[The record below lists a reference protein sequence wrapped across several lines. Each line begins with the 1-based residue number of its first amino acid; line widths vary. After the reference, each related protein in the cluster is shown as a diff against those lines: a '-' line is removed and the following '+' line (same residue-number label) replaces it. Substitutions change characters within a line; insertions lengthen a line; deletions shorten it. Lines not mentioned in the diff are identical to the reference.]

1 MLKSVLA
8 EVKDEVCLVRRGEIL
23 FLVLN
28 RENNTFNIPWM
39 RKVISKL
46 DDVEKQKGAS
56 VLITIGTG
64 AKLFSTGFDLNEI
77 RGVLDNFSDYVLS
90 L

>member
-1 MLKSVLA
+1 MLQSVIA
-8 EVKDEVCLVRRGEIL
+8 EAKDDVCLVRRGEIF

-39 RKVISKL
+39 KKVISKL
-46 DDVEKQKGAS
+46 DEVERQTGAG

-77 RGVLDNFSDYVLS
+77 RGVLDNF
-90 L
+90 

>member
-1 MLKSVLA
+1 
-8 EVKDEVCLVRRGEIL
+8 
-23 FLVLN
+23 
-28 RENNTFNIPWM
+28 M

-64 AKLFSTGFDLNEI
+64 PKLFSTGFDLNEI